1 MVPYAKRQY
10 DRIISKSKWNKVFEE
25 IFVTRWGKYDEGG
38 KNERTM
44 TFRYV
49 PSKQQV
55 QNMSGNFAYETT
67 AKENFKVRISE
78 VQADNRPNGEGELEK
93 YVYDVKTGR
102 AAKA

>member
-1 MVPYAKRQY
+1 MTKAFLRRDEQNE
-10 DRIISKSKWNKVFEE
+10 RIQFT
-25 IFVTRWGKYDEGG
+25 FDEGG

-78 VQADNRPNGEGELEK
+78 VQADNRPNGEGESER
-93 YVYDVKTGR
+93 YVYDVKTGQ

>member
-1 MVPYAKRQY
+1 MKEYN
-10 DRIISKSKWNKVFEE
+10 ITF
-25 IFVTRWGKYDEGG
+25 DEGG

-78 VQADNRPNGEGELEK
+78 VQAE
-93 YVYDVKTGR
+93 
-102 AAKA
+102 

>member
-1 MVPYAKRQY
+1 MKEYN
-10 DRIISKSKWNKVFEE
+10 ITF
-25 IFVTRWGKYDEGG
+25 DEGG

-67 AKENFKVRISE
+67 AKENFKVRSSSRQSPEWRRRVGKIRVRRENRTSSE
-78 VQADNRPNGEGELEK
+78 SMINKILTAIRCPFILK
-93 YVYDVKTGR
+93 SR
-102 AAKA
+102 

>member
-1 MVPYAKRQY
+1 MKEYN
-10 DRIISKSKWNKVFEE
+10 ITF
-25 IFVTRWGKYDEGG
+25 DEGG

-78 VQADNRPNGEGELEK
+78 VQADNPPEWRRRVGKIRVRRENRTSSESMINQILTAIRCPFILK
-93 YVYDVKTGR
+93 SR
-102 AAKA
+102 

>member
-1 MVPYAKRQY
+1 MKEYN
-10 DRIISKSKWNKVFEE
+10 ITF
-25 IFVTRWGKYDEGG
+25 DEGG

-93 YVYDVKTGR
+93 YVYDVKTGQQR
-102 AAKA
+102 KHDKSDFHCNSMSFYYKKQMI

>member
-1 MVPYAKRQY
+1 MKEYN
-10 DRIISKSKWNKVFEE
+10 ITF
-25 IFVTRWGKYDEGG
+25 DEGG

-93 YVYDVKTGR
+93 YVRRENRTSSESMINQIFTAIRCPFIIKSR
-102 AAKA
+102 

>member
-1 MVPYAKRQY
+1 MKECN
-10 DRIISKSKWNKVFEE
+10 ITF
-25 IFVTRWGKYDEGG
+25 DEGG

-67 AKENFKVRISE
+67 AKKNFKVRISE
-78 VQADNRPNGEGELEK
+78 VQADNRPNDEGESES
-93 YVYDVKTGR
+93 YVYDVKTGQ